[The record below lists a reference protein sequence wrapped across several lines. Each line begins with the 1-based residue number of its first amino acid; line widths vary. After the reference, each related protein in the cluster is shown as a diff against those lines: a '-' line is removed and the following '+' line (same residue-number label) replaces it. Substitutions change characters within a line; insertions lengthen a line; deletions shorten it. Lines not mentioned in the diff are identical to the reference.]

1 MSALQEEFA
10 QSAARLI
17 QKAAELGYTVTLGEA
32 WRTPEQ
38 AQWNAD
44 HGLGIAHSLHMERL
58 AIDLNFFKNGTYITD
73 GSTLA
78 DVAAWWKSLP
88 SPMTGAQYKW
98 GGDISAPHQDGNHFS
113 LSVDNRI

>member
-10 QSAARLI
+10 QAAAKLI

-44 HGLGIAHSLHMERL
+44 HHLGVAHSLHMERL
-58 AIDLNFFKNGTYITD
+58 AIDLNVFKD
-73 GSTLA
+73 GVYQA
-78 DVAAWWKSLP
+78 DDSSGAYSALGAWWKGQ
-88 SPMTGAQYKW
+88 GAAYRW
-98 GGDISAPHQDGNHFS
+98 GGDFQLVDLDHYSISPDG
-113 LSVDNRI
+113 VRG